1 VSGMDPGTS
10 PTVLQTSQL
19 STIESQLIQLEEQV
33 ELLEQENMKD
43 KEEIVQLE
51 RVVEE
56 LKRKVS
62 LLETGRGSDETE
74 TEIQRPL
81 MAIGGYGTNSKLSS
95 AEVLN
100 SSCDFPLPEVRYGH
114 ISVTTADGK
123 TLVCSGSGVPITY
136 YTNSCLEF
144 DYQSMSWKNH
154 SHLLSEYRTF
164 ASAVTLPTGT
174 YVLGGEYKHASS
186 EFLATGSSE
195 WTQGPDIP
203 KAKPWTFQSCAAKLS
218 DTEFVIIGGARGNGK
233 QISVYNIISNEWRQW
248 PSLKVGVSGHTCVG
262 FGDKVLMAGGFEHR
276 EVYRDDEME
285 LRVFPGG
292 TTGRTLIFDSTT
304 GSAREVASLKY
315 PRYWAAMELFRGKPL
330 ILGGDMMRINN
341 GEIWNIDTETWED
354 ADINLNIVRKSF
366 SLVTMAQ
373 EIECD

>member
-1 VSGMDPGTS
+1 VSGTS
-10 PTVLQTSQL
+10 STSLQTSQL

-74 TEIQRPL
+74 IEIQRPL

-100 SSCDFPLPEVRYGH
+100 SSCDFPLPGVRTGH
-114 ISVTTADGK
+114 ISVTTSDGK
-123 TLVCSGSGVPITY
+123 TLVCGGEIPYTY
-136 YTNSCLEF
+136 HHTKSCLEF
-144 DYQSMSWKNH
+144 DYQSKSWKNH
-154 SHLLSEYRTF
+154 SQLVSERNF

-174 YVLGGEYKHASS
+174 YVLGGERSMTSS
-186 EFLATGSSE
+186 EFLATGSSD
-195 WTQGPDIP
+195 WTEGPDIP
-203 KAKPWTFQSCAAKLS
+203 KGHPWTYQSCAAKLS
-218 DTEFVIIGGARGNGK
+218 DTEFVIIGGARGMGK
-233 QISVYNIISNEWRQW
+233 ISSVYNVISNEWREW
-248 PSLKVGVSGHTCVG
+248 PRLKWGVYGQSCVG
-262 FGDKVLMAGGFEHR
+262 LGDKVLMAGGFEHR
-276 EVYRDDEME
+276 EVYRDDQKN
-285 LRVFPGG
+285 LRTFPGG

-315 PRYWAAMELFRGKPL
+315 PRYGAAMVLFRGKPL
-330 ILGGDMMRINN
+330 ILGGTLRINS
-341 GEIWNIDTETWED
+341 GETWNITTETWEA
-354 ADINLNIVRKSF
+354 ADINLNVGRKGF